1 MAQYMFLLY
10 DDESWYDDLTQDKW
24 DDAMK
29 IHTEFAEAVA
39 AAGARV
45 LGGEALERSTTA
57 TTVRRNWDD
66 LAAAPVVSDG
76 PFIETKEAL
85 GGFYLIEARDL
96 DQALELAKI
105 CPSAF
110 PSWRA
115 NAISARLPAF
125 SISSSASRMI
135 SGLRRM
141 RTPKAP
147 VAKRTT
153 ERIR

>member
-105 CPSAF
+105 CPSAGIEVRPLMDTSGAS
-110 PSWRA
+110 PSQ
-115 NAISARLPAF
+115 
-125 SISSSASRMI
+125 
-135 SGLRRM
+135 
-141 RTPKAP
+141 
-147 VAKRTT
+147 
-153 ERIR
+153 